1 MLAPVECVNGVSRV
15 YNGQPSRAPHN
26 AIWSVIFGL
35 TRRRETVLKPP
46 NVWSNFLPGCA
57 KHIVP
62 RDINPETEIVHWF
75 HEVLNMRALVG
86 IVVLCAN
93 HYFIEYPLNKSTLQM
108 DNQVVSIRPAQLE
121 VAQPGFQ
128 PSVTSS
134 PANVYLQ
141 EVQAQTHDERRMSFT
156 WRSPSSHLVCSPL
169 AHVVFRIKVKS
180 SSRISRHEMIGAVCG
195 VFDGQHAAAGKSIAA
210 SEKFRPILCFGEG
223 NCVANALESQSISVN
238 GAVWTELN
246 GNLYNRSLERCFVPP
261 AVQQRAYSTC
271 GGCPNK
277 YDDRPLSGHVNE
289 FSGDIGYAAHG
300 NAAQILNVAAA
311 ANGDDKYR
319 GRARVEGMTCDSGL
333 AQRME
338 NFYDQIVTHTQM
350 TATTDEVS
358 IEIRFPVQG
367 GCFNSLWGASGLSRS
382 DPRLRM
388 ALGVA
393 NLNQGQ
399 ITFNFKDLIKNIV
412 RRLGRPTLVGAAN
425 AAGTGQAALGDA
437 AGGYAKDIDI
447 TYDDSTVPKLY
458 LTYIRLPAFRTYPER
473 SVITVYRRDARK
485 ALNQAFPKTFA
496 ASLFDSAGEKKGLQC
511 GVELSAQPST
521 LTLASPPTSALA
533 DKDKFTVQWTG
544 LQFPQVPNQI
554 FIVMQKSSEVYNL
567 KNPANVTLLKKT
579 LAAGAPG
586 QVVKW
591 EEGEGADRNGFDN
604 VAHAAASLVLRAAA
618 GGAAD
623 ADGTIRYASEIAG
636 RYIAQNQDSN
646 AAIMQLE
653 ITVQSAVGSWAFKS
667 DSYPYLQDRDMLWQK
682 HTTNCCDEYM
692 QAGRGKWQD
701 RASCV
706 LLSCSD
712 FLLGLS
718 TSPGTVFPIILD
730 IKCRFANRSAVCSGL
745 AYAGPQCVGKQTFDD
760 IMVGDP
766 VCVAC
771 FNQQILSITSSSAVL
786 SSQAFSQS
794 TTASALASQG

>member
-1 MLAPVECVNGVSRV
+1 MEK
-15 YNGQPSRAPHN
+15 Q
-26 AIWSVIFGL
+26 SV
-35 TRRRETVLKPP
+35 P
-46 NVWSNFLPGCA
+46 
-57 KHIVP
+57 
-62 RDINPETEIVHWF
+62 
-75 HEVLNMRALVG
+75 
-86 IVVLCAN
+86 
-93 HYFIEYPLNKSTLQM
+93 
-108 DNQVVSIRPAQLE
+108 VVSIRPAQLE
-121 VAQPGFQ
+121 VAKPGFQ

-169 AHVVFRIKVKS
+169 AHVVFRIKVTAG
-180 SSRISRHEMIGAVCG
+180 SRLSRQEMIGAVCG
-195 VFDGQHAAAGKSIAA
+195 VFDGQDAAIGKSIV
-210 SEKFRPILCFGEG
+210 SREKFRPILCFGEG

-246 GNLYNRSLERCFVPP
+246 GNLYARSLERCFVPP

-289 FSGDIGYAAHG
+289 LSGGLTYNAITAAG
-300 NAAQILNVAAA
+300 NGLPARQAVTVSTALLT
-311 ANGDDKYR
+311 DHSFR

-338 NFYDQIVTHTQM
+338 NFYDQIVA
-350 TATTDEVS
+350 TAPMEATGDSVTL
-358 IEIRFPVQG
+358 EIRFPIQG
-367 GCFNSLWGASGLSRS
+367 GVFNSLWGASGLSRS

-388 ALGVA
+388 ALGIA

-399 ITFNFKDLIKNIV
+399 ITLNFKDLVKNIV
-412 RRLGRPTLVGAAN
+412 RRLGRPTLTGAAN
-425 AAGTGQAALGDA
+425 VAATGAAKLAD
-437 AGGYAKDIDI
+437 DITV
-447 TYDDSTVPKLY
+447 TYDDATVPKLY

-485 ALNQAFPKTFA
+485 ALNQTFPKTFA
-496 ASLFDSAGEKKGLQC
+496 ASLFDSAGDKKGLQC
-511 GVELSAQPST
+511 GAELSAQPSS
-521 LTLASPPTSALA
+521 LTMATPAASAITT
-533 DKDKFTVQWTG
+533 KHQYTVRWTG

-554 FIVMQKSSEVYNL
+554 FIVMQKSSEVFNL
-567 KNPANVTLLKKT
+567 KNPAIISAIPIA
-579 LAAGAPG
+579 LAPGAPG
-586 QVVKW
+586 QDVKW
-591 EEGEGADRNGFDN
+591 ETSDGNSFVN
-604 VAHAAASLVLRAAA
+604 VANANASLAAVPAAA
-618 GGAAD
+618 GTVAAD
-623 ADGTIRYASEIAG
+623 GVIRYTAEKAG

-667 DSYPYLQDRDMLWQK
+667 DAYPYLQDRDMLWQK
-682 HTTNCCDEYM
+682 HVTNCCDEYM

-730 IKCRFANRSAVCSGL
+730 INCRFANRSAVCSGL
-745 AYAGPQCVGKQTFDD
+745 AYAGPQCIGKQTFDD
-760 IMVGDP
+760 FMVGDP

-771 FNQQILSITSSSAVL
+771 FNQQILSINSSSAVL

-794 TTASALASQG
+794 TTASALASQ

>member
-1 MLAPVECVNGVSRV
+1 MA
-15 YNGQPSRAPHN
+15 
-26 AIWSVIFGL
+26 
-35 TRRRETVLKPP
+35 
-46 NVWSNFLPGCA
+46 
-57 KHIVP
+57 
-62 RDINPETEIVHWF
+62 
-75 HEVLNMRALVG
+75 
-86 IVVLCAN
+86 
-93 HYFIEYPLNKSTLQM
+93 

-169 AHVVFRIKVKS
+169 AHVVFRLKVKS
-180 SSRISRHEMIGAVCG
+180 SSKISRQEMVGAVCG
-195 VFDGQHAAAGKSIAA
+195 VFDGQHAAAGKSVAA

-223 NCVANALESQSISVN
+223 NCVANSLESQSISVN

-246 GNLYNRSLERCFVPP
+246 GNLYNRSLERCFVPT

-289 FSGDIGYAAHG
+289 LSGGIGYAAHG
-300 NAAQILNVAAA
+300 AAAHILSVAAA

-338 NFYDQIVTHTQM
+338 NFYDQIVGHTPM
-350 TATTDEVS
+350 TATADEVS
-358 IEIRFPVQG
+358 IEIRFPIQG

-399 ITFNFKDLIKNIV
+399 ITLNFKDLAKNIV
-412 RRLGRPTLVGAAN
+412 RRLGRPTLTGAAN
-425 AAGTGQAALGDA
+425 AAATGTANIAS
-437 AGGYAKDIDI
+437 DITV
-447 TYDDSTVPKLY
+447 TYDDTTVPKLY

-485 ALNQAFPKTFA
+485 ALGQTFPKAFA
-496 ASLFDSAGEKKGLQC
+496 ASLFDSPGEKLGLQC
-511 GVELSAQPST
+511 GAELSAQPSS
-521 LTLASPPTSALA
+521 LNMAPPPASALGVKHA
-533 DKDKFTVQWTG
+533 HTVRWTG

-554 FIVMQKSSEVYNL
+554 FIVMQKSSEVLNFN
-567 KNPANVTLLKKT
+567 NPAIISAIPIA
-579 LAAGAPG
+579 LAAGTPG
-586 QVVKW
+586 QLVKW
-591 EEGEGADRNGFDN
+591 ETGAGVGLDDA
-604 VAHAAASLVLRAAA
+604 AHANATLALVAAAA
-618 GGAAD
+618 GAAAAD
-623 ADGTIRYASEIAG
+623 SAIRYAAEKVG

-646 AAIMQLE
+646 AAVMQLE

-667 DSYPYLQDRDMLWQK
+667 DAYPYLQDRDMLWQK
-682 HTTNCCDEYM
+682 HVTNCCDEYI

-730 IKCRFANRSAVCSGL
+730 INCRFANRSAVCSGL